1 MTERRPSAVVAMLA
15 LSSAWEARLTA
26 ELRDLG
32 LTTRRLGLL
41 AHVEALPDLS
51 FSELARRTGIT
62 VQSAHA
68 AVRQLTD
75 DGLVED
81 ATAHAGAASTL
92 RATDRGRAAL
102 AAAQLRVAR
111 LDEELAAEEPALTAA
126 LAATRPDVDA
136 SSHRD

>member
-102 AAAQLRVAR
+102 AAAQQRVAR

>member
-1 MTERRPSAVVAMLA
+1 VSDRRPSAVVAMLA

-41 AHVEALPDLS
+41 AHVEALPGLS

-102 AAAQLRVAR
+102 AAAQQRVAR
-111 LDEELAAEEPALTAA
+111 LDEALAAEEPALTAA
-126 LAATRPDVDA
+126 LAAVRPDADA
-136 SSHRD
+136 PSHHD